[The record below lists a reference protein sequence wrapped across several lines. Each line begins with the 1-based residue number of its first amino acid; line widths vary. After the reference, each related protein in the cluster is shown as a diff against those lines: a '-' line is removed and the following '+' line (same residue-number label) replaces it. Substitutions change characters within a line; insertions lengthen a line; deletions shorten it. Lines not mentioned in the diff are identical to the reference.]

1 VRTPLTPLVWLRHWP
16 MYIRVS
22 SEQRQRWSRRRLR
35 YLRVG
40 RRRRRRNPSGSVDT
54 TWKVPGRRWVPLC
67 AHRLKTRSD
76 DCCNYSPPIVDSCF
90 AAPLLTKHSLVVYR
104 EAEKRNRISFMNKS
118 FNMQCNLKK
127 KTLIINEYYRRCS
140 VFNFWNLS

>member
-1 VRTPLTPLVWLRHWP
+1 MTKKYRHIRLCFTRRPITLRNHILQKLCIFLTGGAYAPYATCMATPLACV
-16 MYIRVS
+16 YRVS

-40 RRRRRRNPSGSVDT
+40 RRRRRRNPSRSVDT

-76 DCCNYSPPIVDSCF
+76 DCYNCSPPIVDSCF
-90 AAPLLTKHSLVVYR
+90 AAPLLTKHSL
-104 EAEKRNRISFMNKS
+104 
-118 FNMQCNLKK
+118 
-127 KTLIINEYYRRCS
+127 
-140 VFNFWNLS
+140 